1 MVGKLPR
8 PCARAPRI
16 VACGMAIQLVFLSL
30 GATPIFSSTETK
42 SPDAVHVP
50 PAPKALVADSPQAE
64 TPVEPALQLTPNQIR
79 FGEVPVGELS
89 SQMVRLTNVSEQLQQ
104 IDRIEV
110 PDTEFRVSGQV
121 MPFVIASGTSA
132 DFTLSYRPGSER
144 QRAGSIL
151 IYSAGRRAPLAVD
164 LRASAV
170 AAQQEL
176 VASVASLDFSDVP
189 VGTVSSKQLSVVNAG
204 NRDVN
209 VPAVTLVGECGFTVA
224 GPTNIRL
231 APGQNVELSVNFR
244 ATNTGACKAVLK
256 FAENLETPLTAN
268 GVAGSSRVVKLEW
281 EGVPESGLGY
291 IVYRSADASGPYE
304 QIATSLN
311 ATEYLDSGLAAGH
324 TYYYVVTQ
332 TVTDDTQGELSAPIS
347 ATVPEG

>member
-16 VACGMAIQLVFLSL
+16 VACGMAIHLVFLSL
-30 GATPIFSSTETK
+30 SAIPTFSSTDAK
-42 SPDAVHVP
+42 SRDGVHVP
-50 PAPKALVADSPQAE
+50 AVPKTFVTDSPQAE
-64 TPVEPALQLTPNQIR
+64 TPAKPALQLTPNQIR
-79 FGEVPVGELS
+79 FEEVPVGELS
-89 SQMVRLTNVSEQLQQ
+89 SQMVRLTNVSGELQQ

-110 PDTEFRVSGQV
+110 PDTEFGVSGQV

-132 DFTLSYRPGSER
+132 DFTLSYRPRSER

-151 IYSAGRRAPLAVD
+151 IYSADRRAPLALD

-176 VASVASLDFSDVP
+176 VASVASVDFSDVP
-189 VGTVSSKQLSVVNAG
+189 VGTVSSKQLSVVNTG

-209 VPAVTLVGECGFTVA
+209 VPAVTLTGECGFSVA

-231 APGQNVELSVNFR
+231 APGQKVELSVNFR
-244 ATNTGACKAVLK
+244 ATNIGACKGVVRI
-256 FAENLETPLTAN
+256 AETLEIPVTAN

-281 EGVPESGLGY
+281 EGVPESGSGY
-291 IVYRSADASGPYE
+291 VLYRSADASGPYE
-304 QIATSLN
+304 QIAASLN

-332 TVTDDTQGELSAPIS
+332 TGTNDTPGEFSAPIS